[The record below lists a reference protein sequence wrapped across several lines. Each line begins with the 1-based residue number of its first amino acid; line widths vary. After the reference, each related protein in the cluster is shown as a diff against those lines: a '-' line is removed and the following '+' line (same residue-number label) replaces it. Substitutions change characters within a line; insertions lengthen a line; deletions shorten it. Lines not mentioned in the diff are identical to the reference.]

1 MCDACACF
9 FSWETWREY
18 FKAVGWGYYGTELEV
33 CDAEFDMNI
42 KET

>member
-1 MCDACACF
+1 VRL
-9 FSWETWREY
+9 FSLLGNMEGI

-33 CDAEFDMNI
+33 CDAESNMNN